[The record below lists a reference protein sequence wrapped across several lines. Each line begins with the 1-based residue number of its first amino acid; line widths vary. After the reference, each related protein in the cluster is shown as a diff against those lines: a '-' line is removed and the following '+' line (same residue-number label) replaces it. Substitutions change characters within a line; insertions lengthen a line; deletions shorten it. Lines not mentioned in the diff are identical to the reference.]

1 MRSSLFV
8 VSSFLLAGCGG
19 GSSSSSPVQLPPS
32 ANSRPQISAIAP
44 QMIKEN
50 QINVLT
56 AQANDPDGDQLS
68 FSVAGTDADDFV
80 ISSSGALSFR
90 TAPNFELPTDTDMNN
105 VYNVSVTVS
114 DGSLTASTNATV
126 TVENDREGIRVRR
139 LTTGLNDVSVIATI
153 PSQAKVFVA
162 ERGGNIYEMDTVDG
176 TRSLDRTL
184 LNVNT
189 AGEGGLLGLT
199 VDPAFSAN
207 NTYWAFVTAARSGP
221 FASSGSDIS
230 IRKIN
235 RLTPESLLGS
245 GTQFEIPH
253 DSDINYGGWQ
263 GFSPENDLYVMVG
276 DAGDVNNAQNPN
288 SKLGKVLRLR
298 PNPDPYAGAAPIF
311 FLAPPGNPYAAGG
324 GDRFVYALGLQD
336 PKSGSL
342 FGDGIYFADR
352 GSSSAEEINFLFH
365 NAGGTNF
372 GWPFFEGSAP
382 ATGSTTET
390 LTASVTEYARG
401 SGDRAGSSVV
411 AGAIYTGPI
420 VSLQSKYIFAD
431 RDSGK
436 IWAVRVNDL
445 MGQGIVP
452 SSRYELLN
460 ADFESDAGSLDAIV
474 AIGTDREN
482 NLILADSDGEIFVVE
497 PSGF

>member
-8 VSSFLLAGCGG
+8 ISLFLLTGCGG
-19 GSSSSSPVQLPPS
+19 GSSTSSPVQLPPS
-32 ANSRPQISAIAP
+32 ANSRPQISPIGSP
-44 QMIKEN
+44 VITEN
-50 QINVLT
+50 QAAVLT
-56 AQANDPDGDQLS
+56 VQASDPDGNQLS
-68 FSVAGTDADDFV
+68 FSITGSDADDFV
-80 ISSSGALSFR
+80 INSSGALSFR
-90 TAPNFELPTDTDMNN
+90 KVPNFELPTDADMNN
-105 VYNVSVTVS
+105 VYDIAVTVS
-114 DGSLTASTNATV
+114 DGKLTASANATV
-126 TVENDREGIRVRR
+126 TVENDREGILVRR
-139 LTTGLNDVSVIATI
+139 LTTGLNDVTVIATI

-176 TRSLDRTL
+176 TRSLDRTI

-189 AGEGGLLGLT
+189 TGEGGLLGLT
-199 VDPAFSAN
+199 VDPSFTAN
-207 NTYWAFVTAARSGP
+207 NTYWAFVTSARSGP

-253 DSDINYGGWQ
+253 DSDINYGGWL

-276 DAGDVNNAQNPN
+276 DAGNVNNAQDPN

-298 PNPDPYAGAAPIF
+298 PNPDPYAGAAPVP

-324 GDRFVYALGLQD
+324 GDRFVFALGLQD
-336 PKSGSL
+336 PKGGSL

-352 GSSSAEEINFLFH
+352 GSSEAEEINFLFH
-365 NAGGTNF
+365 NDGGTNF
-372 GWPFFEGSAP
+372 GWPFFEGSSP
-382 ATGSTTET
+382 STGSTTET

-401 SGDRAGSSVV
+401 NGDRAGSSVV

-436 IWAVRVNDL
+436 IWAVRINDL
-445 MGQGIVP
+445 MGGGIVP

-460 ADFESDAGSLDAIV
+460 ADFASDAGSLDAIV

-497 PSGF
+497 PSGL